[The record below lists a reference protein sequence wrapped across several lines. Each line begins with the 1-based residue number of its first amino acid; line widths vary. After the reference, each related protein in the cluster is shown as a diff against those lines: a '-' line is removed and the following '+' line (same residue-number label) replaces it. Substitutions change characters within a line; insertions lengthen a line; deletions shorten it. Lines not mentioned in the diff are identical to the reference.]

1 MERLRVLF
9 LTFRSFILFK
19 TLSLAL
25 LDNFY
30 PCLNMIY
37 ILGEQR
43 RTPLHSITGTS
54 GSTGVLTSAS
64 NGVLNEAA
72 ILTKGCTDEV
82 EVDTTS
88 LEEVTIPLA
97 VARSLKNIRKNAGNI
112 CLRNVKFEKIY
123 FSNSLF
129 EKCLRFT
136 FI

>member
-1 MERLRVLF
+1 
-9 LTFRSFILFK
+9 
-19 TLSLAL
+19 
-25 LDNFY
+25 
-30 PCLNMIY
+30 MIY

-72 ILTKGCTDEV
+72 ILTKGCTDDV

-112 CLRNVKFEKIY
+112 SLRNFKFERIY
-123 FSNSLF
+123 FQTPYLKNALV
-129 EKCLRFT
+129 LH
-136 FI
+136 